1 MGKDYD
7 VITVISKC
15 LYFKNVFILRV
26 VSFADTSEFT
36 TFIKTQKTLKE
47 LENMYQTAIYICIS

>member
-36 TFIKTQKTLKE
+36 TFKDSKKH
-47 LENMYQTAIYICIS
+47 